1 MQVPP
6 TSLNA
11 LQHTEAHIVEVANQ
25 VGRRHGWR
33 PVRAAHELFANGRR
47 LLLTWRDT
55 DHYDRAENEHYL
67 GPLMGGLAGAGSTCC
82 GDAQPPSASAEV
94 VAYLRM
100 GAAWWDELARAK
112 RAMPDAERWLVCDP
126 SLSAAE
132 CERLRSSDMAVHAQ
146 PIEIDRHLSPTTVLL
161 SHGGHGTVSQ
171 GLAHGSA
178 QLLLPQHAEQAL
190 LARRLLANPQLAA
203 RTTAL
208 PASAPP
214 SSVMNTVQQLL
225 SVKIVRHVEKRMI
238 CRECD
243 TTVAGEMPTLPIER
257 GKPGP
262 GLLAHIMI
270 AKFDDHIPLYRLSE
284 MYDRL
289 GIDISRSVMAD
300 WVGRVSALLTPIV
313 LLIRAHTAGLDR
325 IHTDDTPVDVLDPG
339 RGKTKTGRVWV
350 YVFDG
355 SGYQS
360 ATPAAIAYYYSPDR
374 KGAHPA
380 DHLASFSGVMHADGY
395 GGYKKLYGNQ
405 IVEAACMAHVRRKF
419 HDVIKLKPSPIAE
432 EALSHIGALY
442 DIENRIRGMS
452 ADEPRTLRQHH
463 ARPVLDE
470 LKAWIETTLSTLPQK
485 QKLAEAMRYALSRWA
500 ALSVYIDD
508 GRVEIDN
515 NIAERAMRP
524 LGIGRKNWLFA
535 GSDKGG
541 ERIANVLTII
551 ETVKLQGHSP
561 EVYLTDVLTRIQDH
575 PKDRLED
582 LLPWN
587 WTPAKARHEAA

>member
-1 MQVPP
+1 METAP
-6 TSLNA
+6 L
-11 LQHTEAHIVEVANQ
+11 
-25 VGRRHGWR
+25 
-33 PVRAAHELFANGRR
+33 
-47 LLLTWRDT
+47 DT
-55 DHYDRAENEHYL
+55 
-67 GPLMGGLAGAGSTCC
+67 
-82 GDAQPPSASAEV
+82 Q
-94 VAYLRM
+94 
-100 GAAWWDELARAK
+100 DELTALRA
-112 RAMPDAERWLVCDP
+112 LV
-126 SLSAAE
+126 
-132 CERLRSSDMAVHAQ
+132 
-146 PIEIDRHLSPTTVLL
+146 
-161 SHGGHGTVSQ
+161 
-171 GLAHGSA
+171 
-178 QLLLPQHAEQAL
+178 AEQAAKLKSQEAEVIKRDSIIGL
-190 LARRLLANPQLAA
+190 LRAQLELLRHRQHGASSEKIDRKIEQFELMLEEIEASRAEAELSTGKTPLPIYAA
-203 RTTAL
+203 PCNCPTCGGTSFLKAPDRVVQVL
-208 PASAPP
+208 EHVPA
-214 SSVMNTVQQLL
+214 

-238 CRECD
+238 CKECD

-262 GLLAHIMI
+262 GLLAHIMVS
-270 AKFDDHIPLYRLSE
+270 KFDDHIPLYRLSE

-300 WVGRVSALLTPIV
+300 WVGRVSALLTPLV
-313 LLIRAHTAGLDR
+313 LLIRAHIAALDR

-432 EALSHIGALY
+432 EALARIGALY
-442 DIENRIRGMS
+442 DIENRIRGM
-452 ADEPRTLRQHH
+452 AAAERRTLRQHH
-463 ARPVLDE
+463 ARPVLDG

-541 ERIANVLTII
+541 ERIANILTII
-551 ETVKLQGHSP
+551 ETVKLHGHNP
-561 EVYLTDVLTRIQDH
+561 ELYLTDVLTRIQDH

-587 WTPAKARHEAA
+587 WMPGKARCEAA

>member
-1 MQVPP
+1 METTP
-6 TSLNA
+6 L
-11 LQHTEAHIVEVANQ
+11 HTQ
-25 VGRRHGWR
+25 
-33 PVRAAHELFANGRR
+33 
-47 LLLTWRDT
+47 
-55 DHYDRAENEHYL
+55 
-67 GPLMGGLAGAGSTCC
+67 
-82 GDAQPPSASAEV
+82 
-94 VAYLRM
+94 
-100 GAAWWDELARAK
+100 DELSALRA
-112 RAMPDAERWLVCDP
+112 LV
-126 SLSAAE
+126 
-132 CERLRSSDMAVHAQ
+132 
-146 PIEIDRHLSPTTVLL
+146 
-161 SHGGHGTVSQ
+161 
-171 GLAHGSA
+171 
-178 QLLLPQHAEQAL
+178 AEQAAKLSAQATEVSKRDSIIGL
-190 LARRLLANPQLAA
+190 LRAQLELL
-203 RTTAL
+203 RHRHHG
-208 PASAPP
+208 P
-214 SSVMNTVQQLL
+214 SSEKIDRKIEQFELMLEEIEASRAEADARCANSPLPELDDEPDKPKRRPLPDGLPTEELVYAAPCNCPTCGGTSFLKAADKVVQVMEHVPA
-225 SVKIVRHVEKRMI
+225 SVKIVRHIEKRMV
-238 CRECD
+238 CKDCD
-243 TTVAGEMPTLPIER
+243 TTVSGEMPTLPIGR

-262 GLLAHIMI
+262 GLLAHIMV

-300 WVGRVSALLTPIV
+300 WVGRVSVLLSPLI
-313 LLIRAHTAGLDR
+313 LLIRAHIAAVDR

-355 SGYQS
+355 SGYQDP
-360 ATPAAIAYYYSPDR
+360 TPRAIAYYYSPDR

-380 DHLASFSGVMHADGY
+380 DHLADFSGVMHADGY

-432 EALSHIGALY
+432 EALSRIGALY
-442 DIENRIRGMS
+442 DIEDRIRGMP
-452 ADEPRTLRQHH
+452 AAERQTLRQEH
-463 ARPVLDE
+463 AGPILRD
-470 LKAWIETTLSTLPQK
+470 LKVWIEETLPTLPQK

-541 ERIANVLTII
+541 ERIADILTII
-551 ETVKLQGHSP
+551 ETAKQHGLNP

-575 PKDRLED
+575 PTDRLEE
-582 LLPWN
+582 LLPWQ
-587 WTPAKARHEAA
+587 WTPVKDLHEAA

>member
-1 MQVPP
+1 MAP
-6 TSLNA
+6 TGVDFRSWPNGIRSLFYREFQANCWRFA
-11 LQHTEAHIVEVANQ
+11 RKSATFCGMETTPLHTQ
-25 VGRRHGWR
+25 
-33 PVRAAHELFANGRR
+33 
-47 LLLTWRDT
+47 
-55 DHYDRAENEHYL
+55 
-67 GPLMGGLAGAGSTCC
+67 
-82 GDAQPPSASAEV
+82 
-94 VAYLRM
+94 
-100 GAAWWDELARAK
+100 DELSALRA
-112 RAMPDAERWLVCDP
+112 LV
-126 SLSAAE
+126 
-132 CERLRSSDMAVHAQ
+132 
-146 PIEIDRHLSPTTVLL
+146 
-161 SHGGHGTVSQ
+161 
-171 GLAHGSA
+171 
-178 QLLLPQHAEQAL
+178 AEQAAKLSAQEAEVSKRDSIIGL
-190 LARRLLANPQLAA
+190 LRAQLELLRHRQHG
-203 RTTAL
+203 
-208 PASAPP
+208 P
-214 SSVMNTVQQLL
+214 SSEKIDRKIEQFELMLEEIEASRAEADARSANSPLPELDDEPDKPKRRPLPDGLPTEELVYAAPCNCPTCGGTSFLKAADKVVQVMEHVPA
-225 SVKIVRHVEKRMI
+225 SVKIVRHIEKRMV
-238 CRECD
+238 CKDCD
-243 TTVAGEMPTLPIER
+243 TTVSGEMPTLPIGR

-262 GLLAHIMI
+262 GLLAHIMV

-300 WVGRVSALLTPIV
+300 WVRLVSVLLSPLI
-313 LLIRAHTAGLDR
+313 LLIRAHIAAVDR

-355 SGYQS
+355 SGYQDP
-360 ATPAAIAYYYSPDR
+360 TPRAVAYYYSPDR

-380 DHLASFSGVMHADGY
+380 DHLADFSGVMHADGY

-432 EALSHIGALY
+432 EALSRTGALY
-442 DIENRIRGMS
+442 DIEDRIRGMP
-452 ADEPRTLRQHH
+452 AAERQMLRQEH
-463 ARPVLDE
+463 AGPILRD
-470 LKAWIETTLSTLPQK
+470 LKFWIEETLPTLPQK

-541 ERIANVLTII
+541 ERIADILTII
-551 ETVKLQGHSP
+551 ETAKQHGLNP

-575 PKDRLED
+575 PTDRLEE
-582 LLPWN
+582 LLPWQ
-587 WTPAKARHEAA
+587 WAPAKDLHEAA

>member
-1 MQVPP
+1 ME
-6 TSLNA
+6 TA
-11 LQHTEAHIVEVANQ
+11 
-25 VGRRHGWR
+25 
-33 PVRAAHELFANGRR
+33 
-47 LLLTWRDT
+47 
-55 DHYDRAENEHYL
+55 
-67 GPLMGGLAGAGSTCC
+67 PLDS
-82 GDAQPPSASAEV
+82 Q
-94 VAYLRM
+94 
-100 GAAWWDELARAK
+100 DELTALRA
-112 RAMPDAERWLVCDP
+112 LV
-126 SLSAAE
+126 
-132 CERLRSSDMAVHAQ
+132 
-146 PIEIDRHLSPTTVLL
+146 
-161 SHGGHGTVSQ
+161 
-171 GLAHGSA
+171 
-178 QLLLPQHAEQAL
+178 AEQAAKLESQEAEVIKRDSIIGL
-190 LARRLLANPQLAA
+190 LRAQLELLRHRQHGASSEKIDRKIEQFELMLEEIEASRAEAELRSGKTPLPELDDASEKPK
-203 RTTAL
+203 RKPLPDGL
-208 PASAPP
+208 PAEELVYAAPCNCP
-214 SSVMNTVQQLL
+214 TCGGTSFLKAADRVVQVLEHVPA

-300 WVGRVSALLTPIV
+300 WVGRVSALLTPLV
-313 LLIRAHTAGLDR
+313 VLIRAHIAALDR

-355 SGYQS
+355 SGYQA

-405 IVEAACMAHVRRKF
+405 IIEAACMAHVRRKF

-432 EALSHIGALY
+432 EALSRIGALY

-452 ADEPRTLRQHH
+452 ANERRTLRQHH

-485 QKLAEAMRYALSRWA
+485 QRLAEAMRYALSRWA

-541 ERIANVLTII
+541 ERIANILTII
-551 ETVKLQGHSP
+551 ETVKLHGHNP

-587 WTPAKARHEAA
+587 WTPANARCEAA